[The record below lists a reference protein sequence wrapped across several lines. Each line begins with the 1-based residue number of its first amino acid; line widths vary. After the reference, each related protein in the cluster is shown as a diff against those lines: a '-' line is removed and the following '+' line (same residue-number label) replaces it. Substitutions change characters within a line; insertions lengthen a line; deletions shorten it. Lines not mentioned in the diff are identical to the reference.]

1 MKVVPKLD
9 EVERFACVSVMIGSS
24 FEPALNWSLFVRLLA
39 LLVLPALFSSIQPA
53 IAFSQGTQEEAASP
67 RQTENEIAALIN
79 DYRRRSGLPPIPR
92 SPALDRVARAH
103 VEDLAAHH
111 PDQGVDS
118 RGPCNAHSWSA
129 HGRWRAVCYTA
140 DHFYAAAMWS
150 KPSEITG
157 GAYSAEGFE
166 IAMWTSGSAISAES
180 ALAAWQR
187 SSAHN
192 AVIVEQERWAG
203 ARWQAMGVGVGP
215 GYAVVWFGKAPDGA
229 GR

>member
-1 MKVVPKLD
+1 MKLLAA
-9 EVERFACVSVMIGSS
+9 FAS
-24 FEPALNWSLFVRLLA
+24 LA
-39 LLVLPALFSSIQPA
+39 LLASLPIGPA
-53 IAFSQGTQEEAASP
+53 FPQGTGGAAVSP

-79 DYRRRSGLPPIPR
+79 DYRRRSGLPPIAR
-92 SPALDRVARAH
+92 SPAMDRVARAH
-103 VEDLAAHH
+103 VEDLAANH

-118 RGPCNAHSWSA
+118 RGLPCNAHSWSA

-157 GAYSAEGFE
+157 GAYSAQGFE
-166 IAMWTSGSAISAES
+166 IAMWTSGAAISAES
-180 ALAAWQR
+180 ALAGWQR

-192 AVIVEQERWAG
+192 AVIIEQERWAG

-215 GYAVVWFGKAPDGA
+215 GYAVVWFGKVPDGS